1 MTGSGA
7 DIWDNGPGAG
17 EYHNEFHFAYKMLTG
32 AGSIVAKVE
41 SAENTNAWAKAGVM
55 IRETLDGGSKHAFAA
70 VTPANG
76 VASQA
81 RPDTGAA
88 SFNTAQGGITAPHW
102 VKLERGIS
110 GSFTVFHSANGS
122 SWEPVTGATSQNIP
136 MGSNVYIGLAVT
148 SHDADLTC
156 QAVFSNVT
164 TIGTVGAQWTNQ
176 DVGIN
181 SNAAEPLYMAIANSA
196 GAPAVVYHDDPAA
209 SNIDTWTEWIIPLQ
223 TLADKGIV
231 LTNVDRIAFG
241 LGT

>member
-1 MTGSGA
+1 VSVGSFTEGPVGTYTMTGSGA

-81 RPDTGAA
+81 RPDTG
-88 SFNTAQGGITAPHW
+88 
-102 VKLERGIS
+102 
-110 GSFTVFHSANGS
+110 
-122 SWEPVTGATSQNIP
+122 
-136 MGSNVYIGLAVT
+136 
-148 SHDADLTC
+148 
-156 QAVFSNVT
+156 
-164 TIGTVGAQWTNQ
+164 
-176 DVGIN
+176 
-181 SNAAEPLYMAIANSA
+181 
-196 GAPAVVYHDDPAA
+196 
-209 SNIDTWTEWIIPLQ
+209 
-223 TLADKGIV
+223 IV

-241 LGT
+241 LGTQGNMTIPGGSGKMYIDDIRLYPTRTAPEQ